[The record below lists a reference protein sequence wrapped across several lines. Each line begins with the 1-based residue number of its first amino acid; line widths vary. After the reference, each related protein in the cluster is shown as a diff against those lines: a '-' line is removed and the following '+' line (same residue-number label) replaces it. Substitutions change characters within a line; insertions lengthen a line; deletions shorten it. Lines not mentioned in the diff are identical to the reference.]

1 MPKKSN
7 VVDLDTSKQDPDEM
21 SINNLVLAPIRRKL
35 DAAMIMAVHVANGLN
50 TVTVTMKMVIQDVAV
65 VDGEKI
71 IHAPKWSVKVNA
83 KTGVFDEA
91 EELATIIVTEEGGQM
106 LAIDADSRQIAIDD
120 LAAGGK

>member
-1 MPKKSN
+1 MNKKSN
-7 VVDLDTSKQDPDEM
+7 VIDLDTSKLDPDEM
-21 SINNLVLAPIRRKL
+21 SINNPCLAPVRSKL
-35 DAAMIMAVHVANGLN
+35 DAALMTAMHVANGLN
-50 TVTVTMKMVIQDVAV
+50 QVTVTMKMVIEDVAV

-106 LAIDADSRQIAIDD
+106 LAIDAESRQIAIDD